1 MCVTPCSL
9 IYVEVSMEGPE
20 YIFDVEGGQKLT
32 SVKKER
38 LKRKLSI
45 LMFLIIRVAR
55 MTSYLVPTD
64 VQSKLSR

>member
-9 IYVEVSMEGPE
+9 IYAEVSMEGPE
-20 YIFDVEGGQKLT
+20 YNFDVEGQKLT